1 LWERVG
7 VMGNILLQETRKIN
21 FIMKIS
27 EIKEILKAS
36 VIAGDDQLD
45 KTVIAGGSADL
56 MDDVLSAI
64 AKNCLLLTGL
74 TTEHVIRTAQISGV
88 AAVVFVRGKK
98 PDEQI
103 VNLAKSFN
111 LPLLLTRYSLFVA
124 SGRLY
129 MNGLRGLDGSW

>member
-1 LWERVG
+1 
-7 VMGNILLQETRKIN
+7 
-21 FIMKIS
+21 MKIS

-36 VIAGDDQLD
+36 VIIGDEQLD
-45 KTVIAGGSADL
+45 KTVVAGGSADL
-56 MDDVLSAI
+56 MDDVLSAV
-64 AKNCLLLTGL
+64 AKNGLLLTGL
-74 TTEHVIRTAQISGV
+74 MTEHVIRTAQVSGI

>member
-1 LWERVG
+1 
-7 VMGNILLQETRKIN
+7 
-21 FIMKIS
+21 MKLS

-36 VIAGDDQLD
+36 FITGDDQLE

-64 AKNCLLLTGL
+64 AKNSVLLTGL
-74 TTEHVIRTAQISGV
+74 TTEHVIRTAQVAGV
-88 AAVVFVRGKK
+88 ASIVFVRGKK
-98 PDEQI
+98 PDEEI
-103 VNLAKSFN
+103 VNLAKSYN
-111 LPLLLTRYSLFVA
+111 LPLLLTKYSLFVA

>member
-1 LWERVG
+1 
-7 VMGNILLQETRKIN
+7 
-21 FIMKIS
+21 MKIS

-36 VIAGDDQLD
+36 VITGDDQLD

-64 AKNCLLLTGL
+64 AKNGLLLTGL
-74 TTEHVIRTAQISGV
+74 TTEHVIRTAQVAGV

-103 VNLAKSFN
+103 VNLAKAYD